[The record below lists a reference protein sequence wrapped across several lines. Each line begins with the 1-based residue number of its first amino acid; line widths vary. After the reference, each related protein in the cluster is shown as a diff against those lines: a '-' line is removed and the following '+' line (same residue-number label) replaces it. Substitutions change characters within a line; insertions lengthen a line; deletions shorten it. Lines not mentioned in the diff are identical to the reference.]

1 MKTFMFLVAAGLLAG
16 CKAKQEPAPNLDAVV
31 PGKIVLKDVTTGE
44 KPSAA
49 LHAGYR
55 AEWTYFGEKRVVQ
68 HVTNDAG
75 LVTSISFGLGSDL
88 DGQVLQR
95 ELEQKLSAEHGRK
108 VAFDCRAQLLRL
120 ATVGDIPVTET
131 RCTLRS
137 ATQLLTIRRVRFDR
151 QSDVYGHEGLRMA
164 FDRTEVKLEETGL
177 ERARVDADRSKS
189 DRELDAHRERAR
201 RDI

>member
-1 MKTFMFLVAAGLLAG
+1 MLLVTAGLLAG
-16 CKAKQEPAPNLDAVV
+16 CNAKQAPAPNVDAIV

-68 HVTNDAG
+68 HVTDDAG
-75 LVTSISFGLGSDL
+75 LVTSINFGMGSNL
-88 DGQVLQR
+88 DGQELQR
-95 ELEQKLSAEHGRK
+95 ELERKLSAEHGRK

-120 ATVGDIPVTET
+120 TTVGDMPVTET

-137 ATQLLTIRRVRFDR
+137 ATQLLTIRRVRPNR
-151 QSDVYGHEGLRMA
+151 QSDVNGHEGLRIA
-164 FDRTEVKLEETGL
+164 FDKTEVTLEETGL
-177 ERARVDADRSKS
+177 ERAPVNAERSRS
-189 DRELDAHRERAR
+189 ERELDAHRERAR